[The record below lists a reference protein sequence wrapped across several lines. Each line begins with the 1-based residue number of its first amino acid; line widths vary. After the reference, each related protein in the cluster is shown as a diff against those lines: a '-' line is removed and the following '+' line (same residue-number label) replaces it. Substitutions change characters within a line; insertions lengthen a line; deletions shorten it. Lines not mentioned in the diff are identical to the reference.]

1 MIFPPVARAAVVV
14 KPRVTETPALAAVR
28 SVADMLKETAVT
40 EVAAGAGGAG
50 GVGAGTICGKT
61 AVPESMIVEL
71 LSTSVIIAT
80 VGDMA
85 GPATVGLMKS
95 VIDITTFDPLRK
107 IPDVSLI
114 VKVPFA

>member
-1 MIFPPVARAAVVV
+1 MVARAAVVV
-14 KPRVTETPALAAVR
+14 KPRVTETPVLAVIR

-40 EVAAGAGGAG
+40 EVAAGAG

-71 LSTSVIIAT
+71 LLTSDIIAT

-85 GPATVGLMKS
+85 GPATVGFVKS
-95 VIDITTFDPLRK
+95 VIDITTFDVLRK
-107 IPDVSLI
+107 VPDVSLM
-114 VKVPFA
+114 VKTPLT